1 MSKTKTGRVNQKD
14 YNKIMA
20 KLVPFVANEIYNE
33 KLEPASDEQIARR
46 AVAAGMTGVTNCFV
60 RTIRAKLGI
69 PNAKERFQQHISEA
83 FATLCQ
89 PKKD

>member
-20 KLVPFVANEIYNE
+20 KLVPFVATEIYGE

-46 AVAAGMTGVTNCFV
+46 AVAAGMTGVTNRFV

-69 PNAKERFQQHISEA
+69 PNADERYRSRIAKA
-83 FATLCQ
+83 FEDICQ
-89 PKKD
+89 PKKS